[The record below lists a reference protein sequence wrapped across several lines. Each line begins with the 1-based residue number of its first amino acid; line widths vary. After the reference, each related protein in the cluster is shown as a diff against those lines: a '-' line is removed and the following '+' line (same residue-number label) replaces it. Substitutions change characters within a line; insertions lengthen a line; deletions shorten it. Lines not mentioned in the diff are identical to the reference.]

1 MKKRML
7 LAALL
12 SAFLLPGCKTET
24 GSIIRGS
31 VHIYGSGPGTYAGI
45 ESDDGRIFA
54 VYPPEKETEIRQLQ
68 GYYVEFTVRFLP
80 DPKGY
85 GSLFLKDGAVT
96 PLSWTIVD

>member
-1 MKKRML
+1 MKKRVL

-12 SAFLLPGCKTET
+12 SACFFPGCTSEA
-24 GSIIRGS
+24 GSIIRGG
-31 VHIYGSGPGTYAGI
+31 VRIYGSDPGTYAGI
-45 ESDDGRIFA
+45 ASEDGRIFA

-85 GSLFLKDGAVT
+85 GSLFLKDGTVT
-96 PLSWTIVD
+96 PLSWKIID